1 LWLLTMKITDISVQ
15 ARNPDRVNISVDGKY
30 RFSLDVLQVTE
41 LGIKVGRE
49 YSEDE
54 LAQLEDESQ
63 FGKLYARALEYTLMR
78 PHSAREVRD
87 YLWRKTRTT
96 KYKARDGQI
105 KDRQGVTQAN
115 ADRVFT
121 RLIDRGYI
129 DDEAFARYWRD
140 NRQLTKGISS
150 RKLIAELRSKGIEQ
164 SIIDS
169 VMQNSPRE
177 EKSEIQKVLA
187 KKRHK
192 YDDEKKLITYLM
204 RQGFAYDVIREA
216 LAEDV

>member
-1 LWLLTMKITDISVQ
+1 MKITDISVQ
-15 ARNPDRVNISVDGKY
+15 ARNNDRVNISVDGKY
-30 RFSLDVLQVTE
+30 RFSLDMLQVTE
-41 LGIKVGRE
+41 LGIKVGKE
-49 YSEDE
+49 FSEEE
-54 LAQLEDESQ
+54 LTQLEDESQ
-63 FGKLYARALEYTLMR
+63 FGKLYSQALEYTLMR

-87 YLWRKTRTT
+87 YLWRKTQST

-105 KDRQGVTQAN
+105 KDRQGVTRAN
-115 ADRVFT
+115 ADRVLT

-129 DDEAFARYWRD
+129 DDEAFAKYWRD

-150 RKLIAELRSKGIEQ
+150 RKLIAELRSKGIE
-164 SIIDS
+164 SPIIDR

-177 EKSEIQKVLA
+177 ERSEIQKVLA

-216 LAEDV
+216 LTEDV